1 MSERNIKGTWNKH
14 ARRVSKTFS
23 PMIGIVY
30 KSQDYIGLL
39 TSIQSDVATLRLK
52 NNTLVQ
58 VQIKTLKAQT
68 NE

>member
-14 ARRVSKTFS
+14 ARRVPKTFS

>member
-1 MSERNIKGTWNKH
+1 MSERNIKGTWTGRGKN
-14 ARRVSKTFS
+14 VPKTFP